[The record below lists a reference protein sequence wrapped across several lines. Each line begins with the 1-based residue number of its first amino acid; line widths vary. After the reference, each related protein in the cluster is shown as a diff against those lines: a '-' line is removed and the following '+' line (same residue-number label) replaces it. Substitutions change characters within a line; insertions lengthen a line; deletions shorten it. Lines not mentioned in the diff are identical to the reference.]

1 MIMLA
6 FLDVLIKNR
15 PGKFE
20 NSSDRLILK
29 APCFSVD
36 LFPIRIVEIP
46 VSVVSTRIVVLGE
59 CSSYEGNT
67 MPEYVSDQANHVQE

>member
-15 PGKFE
+15 PGKFA
-20 NSSDRLILK
+20 SDRLILK

-46 VSVVSTRIVVLGE
+46 VSGVSTRIVVLGE

-67 MPEYVSDQANHVQE
+67 MPEYVSDQANPVQE